1 VTFVL
6 LLGIRLYLELVALSS
21 MRAGRVRRENA
32 LVIGSIEYLRLH
44 YREQGL
50 GSYRAALLALR
61 DNLGELQPF
70 ALLQRVRIYERDG
83 GAASIASKR
92 ALPVIAGLSLKLT
105 AVVLSVAL
113 LMLIVLLIVLD
124 IPAEKRRR

>member
-1 VTFVL
+1 MTFVL
-6 LLGIRLYLELVALSS
+6 LLGIRLYLELIALSS
-21 MRAGRVRRENA
+21 MHAGRVRRENA
-32 LVIGSIEYLRLH
+32 LVIGGIEYLRLH

-50 GSYRAALLALR
+50 GSYQAALLALR

-83 GAASIASKR
+83 SPASVSPKR

-113 LMLIVLLIVLD
+113 LVLIVLLIVLD
-124 IPAEKRRR
+124 IPAQKGRR